1 MRSDPKRTAKRGKK
15 ESIFGQRQQCE
26 KKVTGGAET
35 PAPIPNIPRSQSSH
49 QKAAIDSLPDFSA
62 DWQMPAE
69 TASTAEVEA
78 RFFYEFARES
88 QTVLTLTESLR
99 HFSASEILRAS
110 RSTLCYPGAALG
122 DLHPYL
128 LWRIALALMPRINLR
143 DVSWN
148 HLEPE
153 QQESL
158 IDAFSEP
165 SAFREQHEWELANF
179 IDERLNPRKPP
190 VGTTQPDIYPQWLG
204 SSLLYWSGVEYVAI
218 VINWNQ
224 GPQAVKAAMQQWFQ
238 QHKRG
243 LLRLKS
249 GGKLP
254 GYKHNSYMFRLPDLT
269 GAKTPRRKYLTAL
282 RGLGAM
288 RLLGSHT
295 LAEAIEMTEGSLFA
309 RDMRSRSAWNVGVK
323 GARQKFQELFYRQD
337 EYSLRLR
344 HHNGLPKIEEPIS
357 YQRFSSRRENKK
369 SI

>member
-49 QKAAIDSLPDFSA
+49 EKTAIDSLPDFSA

-99 HFSASEILRAS
+99 HFCASEILRAS

-128 LWRIALALMPRINLR
+128 LGRIALALMPRINLR
-143 DVSWN
+143 EKSWN
-148 HLEPE
+148 HLEP
-153 QQESL
+153 QQRESL
-158 IDAFSEP
+158 IRAFSQRP
-165 SAFREQHEWELANF
+165 AFRDQDQWELASF
-179 IDERLNPRKPP
+179 IDARLYPKKPP

-218 VINWNQ
+218 LINWNQ

-243 LLRLKS
+243 LLRLKAE
-249 GGKLP
+249 GKLP
-254 GYKHNSYMFRLPDLT
+254 GCKHDSYRFRPRDET
-269 GAKTPRRKYLTAL
+269 GAKNPRRKFLTAL

-288 RLLGSHT
+288 RLRSNHT
-295 LAEAIEMTEGSLFA
+295 LPDAIEIARGSLFSG
-309 RDMRSRSAWNVGVK
+309 DIRSRSAWNVGVK
-323 GARQKFQELFYRQD
+323 GARQKFQESFHSQD

-344 HHNGLPKIEEPIS
+344 HHNGLPEIEEPIS
-357 YQRFSSRRENKK
+357 YQRLLLRRQK
-369 SI
+369 